1 MSFTAW
7 LKTQYDEK
15 GPVKWL
21 AFLLELFAGV
31 MLMILML
38 ITCVDVVGRYVFN
51 YPLPGAIELTQF
63 GMAMLVFAIMPVITW
78 RGGHIVVDL
87 LDRYLSNLVL
97 KVLGLISA
105 VVIAV
110 SFYYIGVRIYQLGS
124 RSIRRG
130 EVTEFLGISTGY
142 LELYIAVMC
151 WFTAIGVI
159 TYGVYRILQA
169 NK

>member
-7 LKTQYDEK
+7 LKAQYDEK

-21 AFLLELFAGV
+21 AFLLEAFAGV
-31 MLMILML
+31 MLMALML

-51 YPLPGAIELTQF
+51 NPIPGAIELTQF
-63 GMAMLVFAIMPVITW
+63 GMAMLVFAIMPVVTW

-87 LDRYLSNLVL
+87 LDRYLSSKVL
-97 KVLGLISA
+97 KALGLLS
-105 VVIAV
+105 VVTIAV
-110 SFYYIGVRIYQLGS
+110 SFYFIGVRIYQLGS

-142 LELYIAVMC
+142 LELYIAIMC
-151 WFTAIGVI
+151 WFTAIGII
-159 TYGVYRILQA
+159 TYGTYRIIKA